1 MFQIYKEDYLR
12 YLTKAAGVIRENKEY
27 ITELDSATGD
37 GDHWL
42 NLTIGFEKLLE
53 KSKEWEGAT
62 YQELFRNIAM
72 TMMSAMGG
80 SSGVLYGSAYLKT
93 AGLLANRESIDQEL
107 LGEILQGWAEAI
119 RSRGNAEL
127 GYKTMLDAVYPAASA
142 YAKGLEEGKS
152 SEECLRQM
160 ARAAREGAEST
171 RDMEAVKGRAS
182 YREDKSV
189 GFLDP
194 GAVTMAMQLECLA
207 DFILKEDKAPAAK
220 D

>member
-80 SSGVLYGSAYLKT
+80 SSGVLYGSAYL
-93 AGLLANRESIDQEL
+93 
-107 LGEILQGWAEAI
+107 
-119 RSRGNAEL
+119 
-127 GYKTMLDAVYPAASA
+127 
-142 YAKGLEEGKS
+142 
-152 SEECLRQM
+152 
-160 ARAAREGAEST
+160 
-171 RDMEAVKGRAS
+171 
-182 YREDKSV
+182 
-189 GFLDP
+189 
-194 GAVTMAMQLECLA
+194 
-207 DFILKEDKAPAAK
+207 
-220 D
+220 